1 MTWVY
6 HHYVQHSQ
14 ENYSAFRRAL
24 GLTQQSIADCLQV
37 TVQTVRRWERES
49 APFWAVEIIY
59 LRSRSPAAHGEE
71 WQGWYF
77 ENGYLVTPEGD
88 SYRPGEIRAIQ
99 FMRQGLDIIRD
110 QRRSTQPRP
119 KFNENKIISVVP
131 DQSKTADA

>member
-1 MTWVY
+1 MTWVF
-6 HHYVQHSQ
+6 HHYVQQ
-14 ENYSAFRRAL
+14 AQDNFSAFRRVH
-24 GLTQQSIADCLQV
+24 GLTQQAVSDSLQV

-59 LRSRSPAAHGEE
+59 LHSRCPAAHGKE
-71 WQGWYF
+71 WQGWCF

-99 FMRQGLDIIRD
+99 FLRQGLDIIRD
-110 QRRSTQPRP
+110 QRRSSKPAP
-119 KFNENKIISVVP
+119 KFNENKIIGLDP